1 MNTRAPAPPVA
12 QNGRVIVDCA
22 AYVDGHRVAG
32 PLRLDQVAEWRAKPD
47 AWVWLGLRMP
57 SAAEAARVSE
67 VFGLHPLASED
78 AMAAHDLPKVE
89 AIGPT
94 LLLVLRTAHYQ
105 AAQREVR
112 LGELAVLCGD
122 RFLITVRHGQAS
134 PLERVRQTLEA
145 DPGRLAGGPGIA
157 LHAIVDR
164 VVDDYRPVLQA
175 LDREVSAVEK
185 EVFSDSPHSPT
196 RRIYTLLRESLT
208 FEEAVEPLHEP
219 LSRLARHSGMRPW
232 VDPEQAP
239 FFQDVVDHL
248 ERVLGRATRIRTLL
262 AGALDANLAQ
272 VGVRQNED
280 MRKISAWVAIAAVP
294 TMVAGI
300 YGMNFEHMP
309 ELGWEFGYPLV
320 VAVTAGACGLL
331 HRSFRNSGWL

>member
-1 MNTRAPAPPVA
+1 M
-12 QNGRVIVDCA
+12 IVDCA

-89 AIGPT
+89 AIGST

-122 RFLITVRHGQAS
+122 RFVITVRHGQAS

-145 DPGRLAGGPGIA
+145 DA
-157 LHAIVDR
+157 
-164 VVDDYRPVLQA
+164 
-175 LDREVSAVEK
+175 
-185 EVFSDSPHSPT
+185 
-196 RRIYTLLRESLT
+196 
-208 FEEAVEPLHEP
+208 
-219 LSRLARHSGMRPW
+219 
-232 VDPEQAP
+232 
-239 FFQDVVDHL
+239 
-248 ERVLGRATRIRTLL
+248 
-262 AGALDANLAQ
+262 
-272 VGVRQNED
+272 
-280 MRKISAWVAIAAVP
+280 SAWPAARASP
-294 TMVAGI
+294 ST
-300 YGMNFEHMP
+300 P
-309 ELGWEFGYPLV
+309 SSTGWSTTTGP
-320 VAVTAGACGLL
+320 CSR
-331 HRSFRNSGWL
+331 RSTGR